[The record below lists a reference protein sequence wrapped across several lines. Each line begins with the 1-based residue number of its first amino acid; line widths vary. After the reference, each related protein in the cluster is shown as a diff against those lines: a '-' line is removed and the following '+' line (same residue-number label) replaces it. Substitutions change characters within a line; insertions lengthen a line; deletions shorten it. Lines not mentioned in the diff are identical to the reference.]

1 MSFLN
6 PLFLLGVA
14 ALAAPVLVHLVR
26 RTRARKVQFPALVFV
41 RQIPQRTIRRRTL
54 HNLFLLLLRCL
65 AILLIVLAFTRP
77 FFSGGSAAKE
87 TGTNGATVILIDTSL
102 SMRRSQFFA
111 DAQRRA
117 EGVVDDARTGDQ
129 LAVLGFD
136 KRYVVLNRF
145 SADKDQLRAGIRSI
159 EAGWDGTDY
168 EQALRGAE
176 SLLNET
182 KTGGPRKIV
191 LISDFH
197 SAGWNPATASFK
209 LGNATELQTIDVGGN
224 NSEPNVAVTNV
235 EARGVVFGQ
244 KYLENLAV
252 HVNNFSDTP
261 RDRVQISFQINDQT
275 VDKREISLG
284 SRDNRIIEFTNFNLT
299 EGANRCAIEISSGD
313 FAPDNHFYFTLKRDV
328 PAKALIIEGASR
340 GRSDSL
346 YLESALTTNDALP
359 YTFTLKTTGA
369 VDPSGVAEYSLVILN
384 DSGPI
389 SGALAQGLTK
399 FVEAGGQLIIAIGPH
414 TDVNSFNSSLDKL
427 SPVVLKEVV
436 QTKANE
442 TVAIT
447 EVKFDHPIFE
457 IFRES
462 GRLSSAQVIGYA
474 RSEPQATAA
483 VLARFEDGS
492 PTLVEWRKG
501 KGRVLAFTTSLGP
514 SWNDLPLTPAYLPFV
529 HQMIRYAG
537 QREEG
542 SWYGLGQTFMVKRD
556 HGGAPPAIDTPS
568 GVRLTETRSTAE
580 GDVLVTAREPGFYR
594 LRYSAQPDFA
604 AINIDGVEG
613 DFTKLNFAEFVAGVT
628 GGAGNAEGGDASRNL
643 SKEEVEGRQ
652 RIWWS
657 LLLLALLLLLTE
669 SVLARRTKVVK
680 MVG

>member
-1 MSFLN
+1 VSFLN

-102 SMRRSQFFA
+102 SMRRNQFFA
-111 DAQRRA
+111 DAQQRA

-182 KTGGPRKIV
+182 KTGGRRKIV

-197 SAGWNPATASFK
+197 AAGWNPATASFK

-224 NSEPNVAVTNV
+224 NSESNVAVTNV

-284 SRDNRIIEFTNFNLT
+284 SRDSRIIEFTNFNLA

-328 PAKALIIEGASR
+328 PAKGLIIEGASR

-384 DSGPI
+384 DAGPI
-389 SGALAQGLTK
+389 SAALAQGLTK

-529 HQMIRYAG
+529 HQMIKYAG

-556 HGGAPPAIDTPS
+556 RGGAPPAIDTPS
-568 GVRLTETRSTAE
+568 GARLTETRSTAE

-604 AINIDGVEG
+604 AINIDGAEG

>member
-1 MSFLN
+1 
-6 PLFLLGVA
+6 
-14 ALAAPVLVHLVR
+14 
-26 RTRARKVQFPALVFV
+26 
-41 RQIPQRTIRRRTL
+41 
-54 HNLFLLLLRCL
+54 
-65 AILLIVLAFTRP
+65 
-77 FFSGGSAAKE
+77 
-87 TGTNGATVILIDTSL
+87 
-102 SMRRSQFFA
+102 
-111 DAQRRA
+111 
-117 EGVVDDARTGDQ
+117 
-129 LAVLGFD
+129 
-136 KRYVVLNRF
+136 
-145 SADKDQLRAGIRSI
+145 
-159 EAGWDGTDY
+159 
-168 EQALRGAE
+168 
-176 SLLNET
+176 
-182 KTGGPRKIV
+182 
-191 LISDFH
+191 
-197 SAGWNPATASFK
+197 
-209 LGNATELQTIDVGGN
+209 VGGN

-299 EGANRCAIEISSGD
+299 EGANRCAIEINSGD

-328 PAKALIIEGASR
+328 PAKGLIIEGASR

-384 DSGPI
+384 DAGPI
-389 SGALAQGLTK
+389 SAALAQGLAK

-427 SPVVLKEVV
+427 SPVILKEVV

-474 RSEPQATAA
+474 RSEPQAAAA

-529 HQMIRYAG
+529 HQMIKYAG

-556 HGGAPPAIDTPS
+556 NGGAPPAIDTPS
-568 GVRLTETRSTAE
+568 GTRLTETRSTAE

-594 LRYSAQPDFA
+594 LRYNAQPDFA
-604 AINIDGVEG
+604 AINIDGAEG

-628 GGAGNAEGGDASRNL
+628 GGAGNAEGGDTSRNL

>member
-87 TGTNGATVILIDTSL
+87 TGTNGATVILLDTSL
-102 SMRRSQFFA
+102 SMRRGQLFA

-117 EGVVDDARTGDQ
+117 EAVVDDARMGDQ

-136 KRYVVLNRF
+136 KRYAVLNRF
-145 SADKDQLRAGIRSI
+145 SADKAQLHVAIRSA

-176 SLLNET
+176 SLLNEN

-197 SAGWNPATASFK
+197 TSGWNPATASFK

-244 KYLENLAV
+244 KYLEKLAV

-275 VDKREISLG
+275 VDKREISFG
-284 SRDNRIIEFTNFNLT
+284 SRDTRIIEFTNFNLA
-299 EGANRCAIEISSGD
+299 EGANRCAIEINSGD
-313 FAPDNHFYFTLKRDV
+313 FGADNHFYFTLRRNV
-328 PAKALIIEGASR
+328 PSKALIIEGASR

-346 YLESALTTNDALP
+346 YLQSALTTNDALP
-359 YTFTLKTTGA
+359 YTFTLKTAGA

-384 DSGPI
+384 DAGQVS
-389 SGALAQGLTK
+389 SALAQSLTK
-399 FVEAGGQLIIAIGPH
+399 FVEAGGQLIIAIGPN
-414 TDVNSFNSSLDKL
+414 TDVTSFNNTLDEV
-427 SPVVLKEVV
+427 SPVILREVV
-436 QTKANE
+436 QTKTNE

-462 GRLSSAQVIGYA
+462 GRLSSAQVLGYA

-529 HQMIRYAG
+529 HQMIKYAG

-542 SWYGLGQTFMVKRD
+542 SWYGLGQTFMVKRERD
-556 HGGAPPAIDTPS
+556 GAAPAIDTPT
-568 GVRLTETRSTAE
+568 GARLTETRSTSD

-604 AINIDGVEG
+604 AVNVDGDEG
-613 DFTKLNFAEFVAGVT
+613 DFAKLNFAEFVAGVT
-628 GGAGNAEGGDASRNL
+628 GGAGNAEGGDASQNL

>member
-54 HNLFLLLLRCL
+54 HNLLLLLLRCL

-87 TGTNGATVILIDTSL
+87 TGTNGATVILLDTSL
-102 SMRRSQFFA
+102 SMRRGQLFA

-117 EGVVDDARTGDQ
+117 EAVVDEARIGDQ

-136 KRYVVLNRF
+136 KRYAVLNRF
-145 SADKDQLRAGIRSI
+145 SADKAQLQVAIRSA

-176 SLLNET
+176 SLLNEN

-197 SAGWNPATASFK
+197 TAGWSSATASFK

-224 NSEPNVAVTNV
+224 NSEANVAVTNV

-275 VDKREISLG
+275 VDKREISFG
-284 SRDNRIIEFTNFNLT
+284 SRDTRIIEFTNFNLA
-299 EGANRCAIEISSGD
+299 EGANRCAIEINSGD
-313 FAPDNHFYFTLKRDV
+313 FGADNHFYFTLKRNV
-328 PAKALIIEGASR
+328 PSKALIIEGASR

-346 YLESALTTNDALP
+346 YLQSALTTNDALP

-384 DSGPI
+384 DAGQVS
-389 SGALAQGLTK
+389 SALAQSLTK
-399 FVEAGGQLIIAIGPH
+399 FVEAGGQLIIALGPN
-414 TDVNSFNSSLDKL
+414 TDVTSFNSTLDKV
-427 SPVVLKEVV
+427 SPIILHEVV
-436 QTKANE
+436 RTKTNE

-462 GRLSSAQVIGYA
+462 GRLSSAQVVGYA

-501 KGRVLAFTTSLGP
+501 KGRVVAFTTSLGP

-529 HQMIRYAG
+529 HQMVKYAG

-542 SWYGLGQTFMVKRD
+542 SWYGLGQTFTVKRERD
-556 HGGAPPAIDTPS
+556 GAAPAIDTPT
-568 GVRLTETRSTAE
+568 GTRLTETRSTSD

-594 LRYSAQPDFA
+594 LRYNAQPDFA
-604 AINIDGVEG
+604 AVNIDGDEG

-628 GGAGNAEGGDASRNL
+628 GGAGNAEGGNANQNL

-669 SVLARRTKVVK
+669 SVLSRRTKVVK

>member
-77 FFSGGSAAKE
+77 FFSGGSSAKE

-102 SMRRSQFFA
+102 SMRRNQFFA

-182 KTGGPRKIV
+182 KSSGPRKIV

-197 SAGWNPATASFK
+197 TAGWHPATASFK

-235 EARGVVFGQ
+235 EARGVVYGQ

-628 GGAGNAEGGDASRNL
+628 GGAGNAEGGDPSRNL

>member
-182 KTGGPRKIV
+182 KSSGPRKIV

-197 SAGWNPATASFK
+197 TAGWHPATASFK

-235 EARGVVFGQ
+235 EARGVVYGQ

-389 SGALAQGLTK
+389 SAALAQGLTK

-613 DFTKLNFAEFVAGVT
+613 DFTKLNFAEFVAGLT

-657 LLLLALLLLLTE
+657 LLLLALLLLVTE

>member
-182 KTGGPRKIV
+182 KSSGPRKIV

-197 SAGWNPATASFK
+197 TAGWHPATASFK

-235 EARGVVFGQ
+235 EARGVVYGQ

-384 DSGPI
+384 DAGPI
-389 SGALAQGLTK
+389 SAALAQGLTK

-604 AINIDGVEG
+604 AIDIDGVEG
-613 DFTKLNFAEFVAGVT
+613 DFTKLNFAEFVAGLT

-657 LLLLALLLLLTE
+657 LLLLALLLLVTE